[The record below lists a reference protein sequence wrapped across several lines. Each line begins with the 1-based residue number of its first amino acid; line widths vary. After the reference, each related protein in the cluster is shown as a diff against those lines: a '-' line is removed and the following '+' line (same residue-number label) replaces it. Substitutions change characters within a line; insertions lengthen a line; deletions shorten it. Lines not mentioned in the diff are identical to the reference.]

1 MLINSNKIRILMAE
15 RKYTV
20 KALAELIGMDKGNIS
35 RVLVR
40 GSCHPITASR
50 IADGL
55 GVPVSQIVRED
66 T

>member
-15 RKYTV
+15 KKITA
-20 KALAELIGMDKGNIS
+20 KALAELIAMDSAGLS

-50 IADGL
+50 IAEGL
-55 GVPVSQIVRED
+55 GVPVSEIAREG